1 MPKIVD
7 HEERRRLIAD
17 AFATVVRR
25 DGVAGASVRA
35 VAAEAGISPG
45 AMRHYF
51 DTQTGL
57 LRFVAQD
64 LTERLTAQM
73 AALAPEA
80 TGTDSV
86 VLLEELVPLD
96 ARRQADFDVWLAL
109 VVGGLTEPALAEISA
124 EAHAAIRNVC
134 RHVLR
139 EHGVR
144 RPTPDQVRRL
154 HAFVDGISMH
164 LALYPDVVSR
174 AAARRSLR
182 AEIPAIAGITLS
194 P

>member
-7 HEERRRLIAD
+7 HDERRRRIAD

-35 VAAEAGISPG
+35 VAAEAGVSPG

-64 LTERLTAQM
+64 LTQRLTAQM
-73 AALAPEA
+73 AQLAPTV
-80 TGTDSV
+80 TGAASV
-86 VLLEELVPLD
+86 ALLEELVPLD
-96 ARRQADFDVWLAL
+96 PRRQADFDVWFAL
-109 VVGGLTEPALAEISA
+109 VVSGATEPALAEISA
-124 EAHAAIRNVC
+124 EAHAAIRRIC

-144 RPTPDQVRRL
+144 RPSEDQVRRL
-154 HAFVDGISMH
+154 HAFVDGISVH
-164 LALYPDVVSR
+164 LALYPSAVSR
-174 AAARRSLR
+174 TAARRSLR
-182 AEIPAIAGITLS
+182 SEIRSIAGITLT

>member
-25 DGVAGASVRA
+25 DGVAECLGARGRRRSRHL
-35 VAAEAGISPG
+35 PG

-139 EHGVR
+139 NTGYAVR
-144 RPTPDQVRRL
+144 PLIRCDACTRSSTASRCTSRSTPTSSPERQPSAACEPRSPR
-154 HAFVDGISMH
+154 
-164 LALYPDVVSR
+164 SR
-174 AAARRSLR
+174 ALR
-182 AEIPAIAGITLS
+182 
-194 P
+194 

>member
-64 LTERLTAQM
+64 LTERLTKHGYTAVPHLAARMVRDKAEAGMAYDQMLAPGNAEGAAAITAGVDALVAQTRSIERAV
-73 AALAPEA
+73 AALGLDKIAFE
-80 TGTDSV
+80 GSDS
-86 VLLEELVPLD
+86 LD
-96 ARRQADFDVWLAL
+96 
-109 VVGGLTEPALAEISA
+109 
-124 EAHAAIRNVC
+124 N
-134 RHVLR
+134 
-139 EHGVR
+139 
-144 RPTPDQVRRL
+144 PDAVFQ
-154 HAFVDGISMH
+154 
-164 LALYPDVVSR
+164 
-174 AAARRSLR
+174 
-182 AEIPAIAGITLS
+182 
-194 P
+194 